1 MKNKYE
7 EIQKLKTM
15 LDKDRIPNEFCPF
28 EAWEEGY
35 HIYYP
40 NRASCVC
47 SVIMFPFSQGFRAGK
62 LEIMGLLTEE
72 ESKWDSVVG
81 YLSAEEVFQ
90 RIVNF
95 ENNRF

>member
-1 MKNKYE
+1 MRNEYQ

-15 LDKDRIPNEFCPF
+15 LDKNGIPNEFCPL
-28 EAWEEGY
+28 EVWEEGF

-40 NRASCVC
+40 NRANWVC
-47 SVIMFPFSQGFRAGK
+47 SVIMFPFSHGFGDGK

-72 ESKWDSVVG
+72 ESKWDSVAG

-95 ENNRF
+95 ENKRF